1 MKRFYILGFVLLVSF
16 DTLAQLSFKLSAAQ
30 AMPLSGD
37 TAWLM
42 RIFSQVWV
50 YVALACYVGGFLTW
64 MSLLRHAPIGPA
76 FAASHLEIVP
86 IMLISWHVFAEPV
99 GWWKAAGALA
109 VIAGIICLALAG
121 SREAPAAP
129 AQT

>member
-1 MKRFYILGFVLLVSF
+1 MKRFYIVGFVLLVSL

-37 TAWLM
+37 AAWLG
-42 RIFSQVWV
+42 RIFGQIWV

-64 MSLLRHAPIGPA
+64 MSLLKHAPIGPA

-86 IMLISWHVFAEPV
+86 IMLISWLSTNRWVRRTHA
-99 GWWKAAGALA
+99 KK
-109 VIAGIICLALAG
+109 
-121 SREAPAAP
+121 S
-129 AQT
+129 T

>member
-1 MKRFYILGFVLLVSF
+1 MKRFYIVGFVLLVSL

-37 TAWLM
+37 AAWLG
-42 RIFSQVWV
+42 RIFGQIWV

-64 MSLLRHAPIGPA
+64 MSLLKHAPIGPA

-86 IMLISWHVFAEPV
+86 IMLISWHVDRKSV
-99 GWWKAAGALA
+99 
-109 VIAGIICLALAG
+109 V
-121 SREAPAAP
+121 
-129 AQT
+129 